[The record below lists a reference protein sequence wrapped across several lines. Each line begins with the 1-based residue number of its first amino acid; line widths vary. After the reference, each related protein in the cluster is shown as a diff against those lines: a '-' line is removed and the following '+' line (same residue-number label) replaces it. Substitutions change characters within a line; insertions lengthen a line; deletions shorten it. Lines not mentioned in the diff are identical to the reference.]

1 LSGEGRAVSPAV
13 REKSMNI
20 LLIGGAGN
28 LINNLIIKLNKEGH
42 RISLLTGDRYGKASY
57 QRVFEKYNFSYESDS
72 LKEIFESVQPEL
84 TIFMGAYDTNFR
96 WTGEGVEKEA
106 VRFSN
111 SLMNILMSYS
121 QYTDGR
127 FLYLSSQEVYGEHY
141 PKDIDEKEPTTPNGV
156 HAMVLSQAEEMCV
169 NYRKNCGKDVIVL
182 RLDHVYG
189 IPVARGDIR
198 DICSHMCL
206 EALEKKHI
214 TVQENHKFSL
224 LYVTDAVEFVHRL
237 AMCSEHSGF
246 LYNLSSMREITELSL
261 ADMICQAWGEPLELI
276 PVQGEENRQI
286 LSDIQYESEFGNPFF
301 CETSDTVKK
310 IIAEMKRKSHIFLA
324 GDEEQK
330 SLKNRLKDKI
340 GWLVK
345 TLLPF
350 VENLVLFIPF
360 FMLNNRAVG
369 SEYFTKLDFYL
380 LYVLLFAIVYGQH
393 QATLSAVLSVAGY
406 CFRQMYDRSAF
417 EVMMDANTY
426 VWIAQL
432 FILGLVVGYMRDQ
445 IYKLKHE
452 SQSEKEFLD
461 MQLSDIQ
468 DINSSNVRVKAA
480 LETQIVNQ
488 SDSVGK
494 IYSITSALDQYSPEE
509 VLFYAAE
516 MLGQLLRS
524 KDVAI
529 YTVSN
534 RAYARLFSS
543 TSVKARQLGG
553 SIQYTKMGEM
563 YETIAQKKVFINRKM
578 DENYP
583 LMANAIFENEEM
595 QMIIMVW
602 GIPWER
608 MTLGQANQLVVISA
622 LIQNAVLRANRYLE
636 ALEEQ
641 RHVAG
646 TQTLK
651 ADAFQAL
658 VKAYLT
664 ARSKGLTECTLLS
677 VRVAEGD
684 YLEAAKLLSGK
695 LRQSDY
701 IGTLADGGLY
711 TLLANTNEKDADYVI
726 RRFADLG
733 YESRI
738 VEGESA

>member
-1 LSGEGRAVSPAV
+1 
-13 REKSMNI
+13 MNI

-57 QRVFEKYNFSYESDS
+57 QHTFEKYNFPYESDS
-72 LKEIFESVQPEL
+72 LKEIFESVRPEL
-84 TIFMGAYDTNFR
+84 TVFMGAYDTNFK
-96 WTGEGVEKEA
+96 WTGEGVEREA
-106 VRFSN
+106 VRFSG
-111 SLMNILMSYS
+111 SLMNILMAYS
-121 QYTDGR
+121 QYTEGR
-127 FLYLSSQEVYGEHY
+127 FLYLSTQEVYGDSY
-141 PKDIDEKEPTTPNGV
+141 PENITETEPVTPDGIP
-156 HAMVLSQAEEMCV
+156 AMVWSQGEEMCE
-169 NYRKNCGKDVIVL
+169 NYRRSCEKDIIVL

-189 IPVARGDIR
+189 IPESRRDAR
-198 DICSHMCL
+198 DICSRMCL
-206 EALEKKHI
+206 EALESKRI
-214 TVQENHKFSL
+214 TVGENRVFSI
-224 LYVTDAVEFVHRL
+224 LYVTDAVEFINRL
-237 AMCSEHSGF
+237 AMCKEHRSSV
-246 LYNLSSMREITELSL
+246 YNLSSMRELTEKEL
-261 ADMICQAWGEPLELI
+261 ADMICQVWEEPLELI
-276 PVQGEENRQI
+276 PVQDQESRSI
-286 LSDIQYESEFGNPFF
+286 LSDALYESEFGNPFF
-301 CETSDTVKK
+301 CEVQDTVKK
-310 IIAEMKRKSHIFLA
+310 ITTQMKRKSHLFLN
-324 GDEEQK
+324 GGENDK
-330 SLKNRLKDKI
+330 PLKERIRDKA
-340 GWLVK
+340 GWLFK

-350 VENLVLFIPF
+350 AENLILFIPF

-369 SEYFTKLDFYL
+369 SEYFANLDFYL

-393 QATLSAVLSVAGY
+393 QATLSSVLSVAGY

-417 EVMMDANTY
+417 EVMLDANTY

-445 IYKLKHE
+445 ITKLKQE
-452 SQSEKEFLD
+452 SQSEREFLD
-461 MQLSDIQ
+461 MQLVDIQ

-488 SDSVGK
+488 NDSVGK

-516 MLGQLLRS
+516 MIGKLLKS

-543 TSVKARQLGG
+543 TSQKARQLGS
-553 SIQYTKMGEM
+553 SIQYTNMGEL
-563 YETIAQKKVFINRKM
+563 YETLLERKVFINRKM
-578 DENYP
+578 EEHYP

-622 LIQNAVLRANRYLE
+622 LIQNAVLRANRYLV

-641 RHVAG
+641 RYVAG

-651 ADAFQAL
+651 TEAFQTL

-664 ARSKGLTECTLLS
+664 ARNRGLTECTLLA
-677 VRVAEGD
+677 VQVEEGD
-684 YLEAAKLLSGK
+684 YMEAAKLLTGK

-701 IGTLADGGLY
+701 IGTLEDGRLY
-711 TLLANTNEKDADYVI
+711 TLLANTNGGDAEYVI
-726 RRFADLG
+726 QRFAELG
-733 YESRI
+733 YKSSI
-738 VEGESA
+738 VANG

>member
-1 LSGEGRAVSPAV
+1 
-13 REKSMNI
+13 MNI

-57 QRVFEKYNFSYESDS
+57 QHAFEKYNFPYESDS
-72 LKEIFESVQPEL
+72 LKEIFESVRPEL
-84 TIFMGAYDTNFR
+84 TVFMGAYDTNFR
-96 WTGEGVEKEA
+96 WTGEGVEREA
-106 VRFSN
+106 VRYSN

-121 QYTDGR
+121 QYTEGR
-127 FLYLSSQEVYGEHY
+127 FLYLSTQDVYGGNYSE
-141 PKDIDEKEPTTPNGV
+141 DIGETEPVTPEGIPG
-156 HAMVLSQAEEMCV
+156 MVWSQGEELCE
-169 NYRKNCGKDVIVL
+169 NYRKNCGKDIIVL

-189 IPVARGDIR
+189 IPENRRDAR
-198 DICSHMCL
+198 DICSRMCL
-206 EALEKKHI
+206 EALESKRI
-214 TVQENHKFSL
+214 TVGEDRVFSL
-224 LYVTDAVEFVHRL
+224 LYVTDAVEFVSRL
-237 AMCSEHSGF
+237 AMCQEHMHSI
-246 LYNLSSMREITELSL
+246 YNLSSMREQTETSL

-276 PVQGEENRQI
+276 PVQGQESRVI
-286 LSDIQYESEFGNPFF
+286 LSHTLYESEFGNPFF
-301 CETSDTVKK
+301 CEVQDTVKK
-310 IIAEMKRKSHIFLA
+310 ITAQMKKNSYKYLN
-324 GDEEQK
+324 GEEENK
-330 SLKNRLKDKI
+330 PLGNKIKDRVN
-340 GWLVK
+340 WLFK

-350 VENLVLFIPF
+350 AENFILFIPF

-369 SEYFTKLDFYL
+369 SEYFANLDFYL

-393 QATLSAVLSVAGY
+393 QATLSSVLAVAGY

-417 EVMMDANTY
+417 EVMLDANTY

-445 IYKLKHE
+445 ITKLKLE
-452 SQSEKEFLD
+452 SRSEREFLD
-461 MQLSDIQ
+461 MQLVDIQ

-488 SDSVGK
+488 NDSVGK

-516 MLGQLLRS
+516 MLGKLMKS

-534 RAYARLFSS
+534 RAYARLFSA
-543 TSVKARQLGG
+543 TSPKARQLGS
-553 SIQYTKMGEM
+553 SIQYTNMGEL
-563 YETIAQKKVFINRKM
+563 YETLTQRKVFINRKM
-578 DENYP
+578 EEHYP

-622 LIQNAVLRANRYLE
+622 LIQNAVLRANRYLV

-641 RHVAG
+641 RYEAG

-651 ADAFQAL
+651 TDAFQAL
-658 VKAYLT
+658 VNAYLT
-664 ARSKGLTECTLLS
+664 ARNRGLTECTLLAVKVEDES
-677 VRVAEGD
+677 NHM
-684 YLEAAKLLSGK
+684 EAAKVLTGK

-701 IGTLADGGLY
+701 IGTLQDGRLY
-711 TLLANTNEKDADYVI
+711 TLLANTNSQDAEFVI
-726 RRFADLG
+726 RRFTELG
-733 YESRI
+733 YESSI
-738 VEGESA
+738 VANG

>member
-1 LSGEGRAVSPAV
+1 
-13 REKSMNI
+13 MNI
-20 LLIGGAGN
+20 LLIGGAGS

-57 QRVFEKYNFSYESDS
+57 QHAFEKYNFPYESDS

-84 TIFMGAYDTNFR
+84 TIFMGAYDTNFN
-96 WTGEGVEKEA
+96 WTGENAEREA
-106 VRFSN
+106 VRFSG

-127 FLYLSSQEVYGEHY
+127 FLYLSTQDVYGQYY
-141 PKDIDEKEPTTPNGV
+141 PENIGETEPATPAGIPG
-156 HAMVLSQAEEMCV
+156 MVWSQAEEMCE
-169 NYRKNCGKDVIVL
+169 NYRKSCNKDIIVL

-189 IPVARGDIR
+189 IPESRRDVR
-198 DICSHMCL
+198 DICSRMCL
-206 EALEKKHI
+206 EALEKKKI
-214 TVQENHKFSL
+214 TVRENHTFSL
-224 LYVTDAVEFVHRL
+224 LYVTDAVEFINRL
-237 AMCSEHSGF
+237 AMCKEHKNSV
-246 LYNLSSMREITELSL
+246 YNLSSMKEQTEVTL
-261 ADMICQAWGEPLELI
+261 ADLICQAWGEPLEL
-276 PVQGEENRQI
+276 VAAEGDEDRVI
-286 LSDIQYESEFGNPFF
+286 LSDILYESEFGNPFF
-301 CETSDTVKK
+301 CEVQDTVKK
-310 IIAEMKRKSHIFLA
+310 ITTQMKRKSHLFLND
-324 GDEEQK
+324 GDENK
-330 SLKNRLKDKI
+330 PVGDRIKDKI
-340 GWLVK
+340 SWLLK

-350 VENLVLFIPF
+350 VENVILFIPF
-360 FMLNNRAVG
+360 FMLHNRAVG
-369 SEYFTKLDFYL
+369 SEFFANLDFYL

-393 QATLSAVLSVAGY
+393 QATLSAVLAVAGY

-445 IYKLKHE
+445 ITKLKLEKE
-452 SQSEKEFLD
+452 SEREFLD
-461 MQLSDIQ
+461 MQLVDIQ

-488 SDSVGK
+488 NDSVGK
-494 IYSITSALDQYSPEE
+494 IYSITSALDQYSSEE

-516 MLGQLLRS
+516 MLGKLLRS
-524 KDVAI
+524 RDVAI

-543 TSVKARQLGG
+543 TSAKARQLGG
-553 SIQYTKMGEM
+553 SIQYTNMGEM
-563 YETIAQKKVFINRKM
+563 YETLCQRKVFINRRM
-578 DENYP
+578 EEAYP
-583 LMANAIFENEEM
+583 LMANAIYDNDDM

-622 LIQNAVLRANRYLE
+622 LIQNAVLRANRYLA

-641 RHVAG
+641 RYVAG

-651 ADAFQAL
+651 TEAFETL

-664 ARSKGLTECTLLS
+664 ARTRGLTECTLLS
-677 VRVAEGD
+677 VSVEESD
-684 YLEAAKLLSGK
+684 YMAAAKLLGGK

-701 IGTLADGGLY
+701 IGTLSDGGLY
-711 TLLANTNEKDADYVI
+711 TLLANTNGKDAEYVI
-726 RRFADLG
+726 NRFAELG
-733 YESRI
+733 YASRI
-738 VEGESA
+738 VENG

>member
-1 LSGEGRAVSPAV
+1 
-13 REKSMNI
+13 MNI
-20 LLIGGAGN
+20 LLIGGAGS

-57 QRVFEKYNFSYESDS
+57 QHAFEKYNFPYESDS

-84 TIFMGAYDTNFR
+84 TIFMGAYDTNFN
-96 WTGEGVEKEA
+96 WTGEGVEREA
-106 VRFSN
+106 VRFSG

-121 QYTDGR
+121 QYTEGR
-127 FLYLSSQEVYGEHY
+127 FLYLSTQDVYGQYY
-141 PKDIDEKEPTTPNGV
+141 PEDIGETEPAAPAGIPG
-156 HAMVLSQAEEMCV
+156 MVWSQAEEMCE
-169 NYRKNCGKDVIVL
+169 NYRKSRNKDIIVL

-189 IPVARGDIR
+189 IPENRRDVR
-198 DICSHMCL
+198 DICSRMCL
-206 EALEKKHI
+206 EALEKKKI
-214 TVQENHKFSL
+214 TVRQNHTFSL
-224 LYVTDAVEFVHRL
+224 LYVTDAVEFINRL
-237 AMCSEHSGF
+237 AMCKEHKSSV
-246 LYNLSSMREITELSL
+246 YNLSSMKEQTEVAL
-261 ADMICQAWGEPLELI
+261 ADLICQVWGEPLEL
-276 PVQGEENRQI
+276 VSAEGEEDRVI
-286 LSDIQYESEFGNPFF
+286 LSDILYESEFGNPFF
-301 CETSDTVKK
+301 CEVQDTVKK
-310 IIAEMKRKSHIFLA
+310 ITAQMKRKSHLFLNG
-324 GDEEQK
+324 GDENK
-330 SLKNRLKDKI
+330 PVGDRIRDKI
-340 GWLVK
+340 GWLLK

-350 VENLVLFIPF
+350 VENVILFIPF
-360 FMLNNRAVG
+360 FMLHNRAVG
-369 SEYFTKLDFYL
+369 SEFFANLDFYL

-445 IYKLKHE
+445 ITKLKLEKE
-452 SQSEKEFLD
+452 SEREFLD
-461 MQLSDIQ
+461 MQLVDIQ

-488 SDSVGK
+488 NDSVGK
-494 IYSITSALDQYSPEE
+494 IYSITSALDQYSSEE

-516 MLGQLLRS
+516 MLGKLLRS
-524 KDVAI
+524 RDVAI

-543 TSVKARQLGG
+543 TSAKARQLGG
-553 SIQYTKMGEM
+553 SIQYTNMGEM
-563 YETIAQKKVFINRKM
+563 YETLCQRKVFINRRM
-578 DENYP
+578 EEAYP
-583 LMANAIFENEEM
+583 LMANAIYDNDDM

-622 LIQNAVLRANRYLE
+622 LIQNAVLRANRYLA

-641 RHVAG
+641 RYVAG

-651 ADAFQAL
+651 TEAFETL

-664 ARSKGLTECTLLS
+664 ARTRGLTECTLLA
-677 VRVAEGD
+677 VTVDEND
-684 YLEAAKLLSGK
+684 YMAAAKLLSGK

-701 IGTLADGGLY
+701 IGTLSDGGLY
-711 TLLANTNEKDADYVI
+711 TLLANTNGKDAEYVI
-726 RRFADLG
+726 NRFAELG
-733 YESRI
+733 YASRI
-738 VEGESA
+738 VENG

>member
-1 LSGEGRAVSPAV
+1 
-13 REKSMNI
+13 MNI

-57 QRVFEKYNFSYESDS
+57 QRAFEKYNFPYESDS
-72 LKEIFESVQPEL
+72 LKEIFESVRPEL
-84 TIFMGAYDTNFR
+84 TVFMGAYDTNFK
-96 WTGEGVEKEA
+96 WTGEGVEREA
-106 VRFSN
+106 VRYSN
-111 SLMNILMSYS
+111 SLMNILMAYS
-121 QYTDGR
+121 QYTEGR
-127 FLYLSSQEVYGEHY
+127 FLYLSTQDVYGGSY
-141 PKDIDEKEPTTPNGV
+141 PENIGETEPVTPEGIPG
-156 HAMVLSQAEEMCV
+156 MVWSQGEELCE
-169 NYRKNCGKDVIVL
+169 NYRKNCGKDIIVL

-189 IPVARGDIR
+189 IPENRRDVR
-198 DICSHMCL
+198 DICSRMCL
-206 EALEKKHI
+206 EALESKRI
-214 TVQENHKFSL
+214 TVGENRVFSL

-237 AMCSEHSGF
+237 AMCSEHRNS
-246 LYNLSSMREITELSL
+246 LYNLSSMQELTETSL
-261 ADMICQAWGEPLELI
+261 ADMICQVWGEPLELI
-276 PVQGEENRQI
+276 PVQGQDNRII
-286 LSDIQYESEFGNPFF
+286 LSDTLYESEFGNPFF
-301 CETSDTVKK
+301 CEVQDTVRKITAHMKK
-310 IIAEMKRKSHIFLA
+310 RSHLFLN
-324 GDEEQK
+324 GGEEDK
-330 SLKNRLKDKI
+330 PLGDKI
-340 GWLVK
+340 RDKAGWMLK

-350 VENLVLFIPF
+350 AENLILFIPF

-369 SEYFTKLDFYL
+369 SEYFANLDFYL

-393 QATLSAVLSVAGY
+393 QATLSSVLAVAGY

-417 EVMMDANTY
+417 EVMLDANTY

-445 IYKLKHE
+445 ITKLKQE
-452 SQSEKEFLD
+452 SQSEREFLD
-461 MQLSDIQ
+461 MQLVDIQ

-488 SDSVGK
+488 NDSVGK

-516 MLGQLLRS
+516 MLGKLMKS

-543 TSVKARQLGG
+543 TSPKARQLGS
-553 SIQYTKMGEM
+553 SIQYTNMGEL
-563 YETIAQKKVFINRKM
+563 YETLVQRKVFINRKM
-578 DENYP
+578 EEHYP

-622 LIQNAVLRANRYLE
+622 LIQNAVLRANRYLV

-641 RHVAG
+641 RYEAG

-651 ADAFQAL
+651 TEAFQTL

-664 ARSKGLTECTLLS
+664 ARNRGLTECTLLA
-677 VRVAEGD
+677 VQVEGND
-684 YLEAAKLLSGK
+684 HMEAAKLLAGK

-701 IGTLADGGLY
+701 IGTLEDGRLY
-711 TLLANTNEKDADYVI
+711 TLLANTNGGDAEYVI
-726 RRFADLG
+726 HRFAELG
-733 YESRI
+733 YESSI
-738 VEGESA
+738 VANG

>member
-1 LSGEGRAVSPAV
+1 
-13 REKSMNI
+13 MNI
-20 LLIGGAGN
+20 LLIGGAGH

-57 QRVFEKYNFSYESDS
+57 QHIFEKYNFPYESDS
-72 LKEIFESVQPEL
+72 LKEIFESVRPEL
-84 TIFMGAYDTNFR
+84 TVFMGAYDTNFK
-96 WTGEGVEKEA
+96 WTGEGVEREA
-106 VRFSN
+106 VRFSG
-111 SLMNILMSYS
+111 SLMNILMAYS
-121 QYTDGR
+121 QYTEGR
-127 FLYLSSQEVYGEHY
+127 FLYLSTQDVYGESY
-141 PKDIDEKEPTTPNGV
+141 AENIGESEPVTPDGIP
-156 HAMVLSQAEEMCV
+156 AMVWSQGEEMCE
-169 NYRKNCGKDVIVL
+169 NYRKSCGKDIIVL

-189 IPVARGDIR
+189 IPENRRDARDV
-198 DICSHMCL
+198 CSRMCL
-206 EALEKKHI
+206 EALESKRI
-214 TVQENHKFSL
+214 AVREDRVFSL
-224 LYVTDAVEFVHRL
+224 LYVTDAVEFIHRL
-237 AMCSEHSGF
+237 AMCQEHGHS
-246 LYNLSSMREITELSL
+246 LYNLSSMREMTETSL
-261 ADMICQAWGEPLELI
+261 ADMICQVWEEPLELI
-276 PVQGEENRQI
+276 PVQGQENRVI
-286 LSDIQYESEFGNPFF
+286 LADTLYESEFGNPFF
-301 CETSDTVKK
+301 CEVQDTVKK
-310 IIAEMKRKSHIFLA
+310 IAAQMKKKPHLFLNGGEA
-324 GDEEQK
+324 DK
-330 SLKNRLKDKI
+330 PMKDRMKDRA
-340 GWLVK
+340 GWLLK

-350 VENLVLFIPF
+350 VENLLLFIPF
-360 FMLNNRAVG
+360 FMLNNRAVE
-369 SEYFTKLDFYL
+369 SEYFANLDFYL

-417 EVMMDANTY
+417 EVMLDANTY

-445 IYKLKHE
+445 ITKLKQE
-452 SQSEKEFLD
+452 SQSEREFLD
-461 MQLSDIQ
+461 MQLVDIQ

-488 SDSVGK
+488 NDSVGK

-516 MLGQLLRS
+516 MLGKLLKS

-543 TSVKARQLGG
+543 TSAKARQLGG
-553 SIQYTKMGEM
+553 SIQYTNMGEL
-563 YETIAQKKVFINRKM
+563 YETLMQRKVFINRRM
-578 DENYP
+578 EEHFP

-622 LIQNAVLRANRYLE
+622 LIQNAVLRANRYLV

-641 RHVAG
+641 RYVAG

-651 ADAFQAL
+651 TEAFQTL

-664 ARSKGLTECTLLS
+664 ARNRGLTECTLLA
-677 VRVAEGD
+677 VKVEEND
-684 YLEAAKLLSGK
+684 HMEAAKLLAGK

-701 IGTLADGGLY
+701 IGTLEDGRLY
-711 TLLANTNEKDADYVI
+711 TLLANTNGGDAEYVI
-726 RRFADLG
+726 QRFAELG
-733 YESRI
+733 YESSI
-738 VEGESA
+738 VANG

>member
-1 LSGEGRAVSPAV
+1 
-13 REKSMNI
+13 MNI
-20 LLIGGAGN
+20 LLIGGAGH

-57 QRVFEKYNFSYESDS
+57 QHAFEKYNFPYESDS
-72 LKEIFESVQPEL
+72 LKEIFESVRPEL
-84 TIFMGAYDTNFR
+84 TVFMGAYDTNFK
-96 WTGEGVEKEA
+96 WTGEGVEREA

-111 SLMNILMSYS
+111 SLMNILMAYS
-121 QYTDGR
+121 QYTEGR
-127 FLYLSSQEVYGEHY
+127 FLYLSTQEVYGGSY
-141 PKDIDEKEPTTPNGV
+141 PENIGESEPVSPEGIPG
-156 HAMVLSQAEEMCV
+156 MVWSQGEELCE
-169 NYRKNCGKDVIVL
+169 NYRKNCGRDIIVL

-189 IPVARGDIR
+189 IPENRRDAR
-198 DICSHMCL
+198 DILSRMCL
-206 EALEKKHI
+206 EALENKRI
-214 TVQENHKFSL
+214 TVQEDHVFSL

-237 AMCSEHSGF
+237 AMCSEHRYSV
-246 LYNLSSMREITELSL
+246 YNLSSMREMTETSL
-261 ADMICQAWGEPLELI
+261 ADMICQVWEEPLELI
-276 PVQGEENRQI
+276 PVQGQESRVI
-286 LSDIQYESEFGNPFF
+286 LADTLYESEFGNPFF
-301 CETSDTVKK
+301 CEVQDTVKK
-310 IIAEMKRKSHIFLA
+310 ITVQIKKKSHLFLNGGEEDKPL
-324 GDEEQK
+324 GDK
-330 SLKNRLKDKI
+330 IKDKA
-340 GWLVK
+340 GWLLK

-350 VENLVLFIPF
+350 AENLILFIPF

-369 SEYFTKLDFYL
+369 SEYFANLDFYL

-393 QATLSAVLSVAGY
+393 QATLSSVLSVAGY

-417 EVMMDANTY
+417 EVMLDANTY

-445 IYKLKHE
+445 ITKLKQE
-452 SQSEKEFLD
+452 SQSEREFLD
-461 MQLSDIQ
+461 MQLVDIQ

-488 SDSVGK
+488 NDSVGK

-516 MLGQLLRS
+516 MLGKLLKS

-543 TSVKARQLGG
+543 TSPKARQLGS
-553 SIQYTKMGEM
+553 SIQYTNMGEL
-563 YETIAQKKVFINRKM
+563 YETLMQRKVFINRRM
-578 DENYP
+578 EEHYP

-622 LIQNAVLRANRYLE
+622 LIQNAVLRANRYLV

-641 RHVAG
+641 RYVAG

-651 ADAFQAL
+651 TEAFQTL

-664 ARSKGLTECTLLS
+664 ARNRGLTECTLLA
-677 VRVAEGD
+677 VKVEQND
-684 YLEAAKLLSGK
+684 YMEAAKLLTGK

-701 IGTLADGGLY
+701 IGTLEDGRLY
-711 TLLANTNEKDADYVI
+711 TLLANTNSGDAEYVI
-726 RRFADLG
+726 RRFAELG
-733 YESRI
+733 YESSI
-738 VEGESA
+738 VANG

>member
-1 LSGEGRAVSPAV
+1 
-13 REKSMNI
+13 MNI

-57 QRVFEKYNFSYESDS
+57 QHAFEKYNFSYESDS

-84 TIFMGAYDTNFR
+84 TVFMGAQDTNFK
-96 WTGEGVEKEA
+96 WTGEGVEREA

-111 SLMNILMSYS
+111 SLMNILMAYS

-127 FLYLSSQEVYGEHY
+127 FLYLSTQDVYGESY
-141 PKDIDEKEPTTPNGV
+141 PENIGEAEPMTPRGIP
-156 HAMVLSQAEEMCV
+156 AMVWSQGEEMCE
-169 NYRKNCGKDVIVL
+169 NYRKSCGKDIIVL

-189 IPVARGDIR
+189 IPENRRDAR
-198 DICSHMCL
+198 DICSRMCL
-206 EALEKKHI
+206 EALEEKHI
-214 TVQENHKFSL
+214 SVREECVFSM
-224 LYVTDAVEFVHRL
+224 LYVTDAVEFIHRL
-237 AMCSEHSGF
+237 AMCREHRSS
-246 LYNLSSMREITELSL
+246 LYNLSSMREQTETSL
-261 ADMICQAWGEPLELI
+261 AEMICQAWGEPLELI
-276 PVQGEENRQI
+276 PVSGQEERRI
-286 LSDIQYESEFGNPFF
+286 LSDVLYESEFGNPFF
-301 CETSDTVKK
+301 CEVQDTVKK
-310 IIAEMKRKSHIFLA
+310 ITAQMKKKSNLFLN
-324 GDEEQK
+324 GEEENK
-330 SLKNRLKDKI
+330 TLGKRFKDRA
-340 GWLVK
+340 GWLLK

-350 VENLVLFIPF
+350 VENIVLFIPF
-360 FMLNNRAVG
+360 FMLNNRVVG
-369 SEYFTKLDFYL
+369 SEYFANLDFYL

-393 QATLSAVLSVAGY
+393 QATFSSVLAVAGY

-417 EVMMDANTY
+417 EVMLDANTY

-445 IYKLKHE
+445 ITKLKME
-452 SQSEKEFLD
+452 SRDEKEFLD
-461 MQLSDIQ
+461 MQLMDIQ

-488 SDSVGK
+488 NDSVGK

-516 MLGQLLRS
+516 MLGKLLRS

-534 RAYARLFSS
+534 RAYARLFSA
-543 TSVKARQLGG
+543 TSPKARQLGS
-553 SIQYTKMGEM
+553 SIQYTNMGEL
-563 YETIAQKKVFINRKM
+563 YETLAQRKVFINRKM

-641 RHVAG
+641 RHMAG
-646 TQTLK
+646 TKTLK

-658 VKAYLT
+658 VNAYLT
-664 ARSKGLTECTLLS
+664 ARSRGLTECTLLA
-677 VRVAEGD
+677 VKVEEND
-684 YLEAAKLLSGK
+684 YMEAAKLLLGK

-701 IGTLADGGLY
+701 MGTLSDGRLY
-711 TLLANTNEKDADYVI
+711 ALLANTNGKDAEYVI
-726 RRFADLG
+726 RRFSELG
-733 YESRI
+733 YESSI
-738 VEGESA
+738 VDNG

>member
-1 LSGEGRAVSPAV
+1 
-13 REKSMNI
+13 MNI

-57 QRVFEKYNFSYESDS
+57 QNIFEKYNFPYESDS
-72 LKEIFESVQPEL
+72 LKEIFESVRPEL
-84 TIFMGAYDTNFR
+84 TVFMGAYDTNFK
-96 WTGEGVEKEA
+96 WTGDGVEREA
-106 VRFSN
+106 VRFSA
-111 SLMNILMSYS
+111 SLMNILMAYS

-127 FLYLSSQEVYGEHY
+127 FLYLSTQDVYGGSY
-141 PKDIDEKEPTTPNGV
+141 PENISETEPVTPEGIP
-156 HAMVLSQAEEMCV
+156 AMVWSQGEEMCE
-169 NYRKNCGKDVIVL
+169 NYRKSCGKDIIVL

-189 IPVARGDIR
+189 IPESRRDAR
-198 DICSHMCL
+198 DICSRMCL
-206 EALEKKHI
+206 EALESKRI
-214 TVQENHKFSL
+214 TVGENHVFSL
-224 LYVTDAVEFVHRL
+224 LYVTDAVEFIHRL
-237 AMCSEHSGF
+237 AMCREHRSSV
-246 LYNLSSMREITELSL
+246 YNLSSMRELTETAL
-261 ADMICQAWGEPLELI
+261 ADMICQVWEEPLELI
-276 PVQGEENRQI
+276 PVQGQESRAI
-286 LSDIQYESEFGNPFF
+286 LSDVLYESEFGNPFF
-301 CETSDTVKK
+301 CEVQDTVKK
-310 IIAEMKRKSHIFLA
+310 ITAQMKRKSHLFLNGGEEDKPL
-324 GDEEQK
+324 GD
-330 SLKNRLKDKI
+330 RIRDKA
-340 GWLVK
+340 GWLFK

-350 VENLVLFIPF
+350 AENVILFIPF

-369 SEYFTKLDFYL
+369 SEYFANLDFYL

-406 CFRQMYDRSAF
+406 CFRQMYTRSAF
-417 EVMMDANTY
+417 EVMLDANTY

-445 IYKLKHE
+445 ITKLKQE
-452 SQSEKEFLD
+452 SKSEREFLD
-461 MQLSDIQ
+461 MQLVDIQ

-488 SDSVGK
+488 NDSVGK

-516 MLGQLLRS
+516 MLGKLLKS

-543 TSVKARQLGG
+543 TSQKARQLGS
-553 SIQYTKMGEM
+553 SIQYTNMGEL
-563 YETIAQKKVFINRKM
+563 YETLVERKVFINRKM
-578 DENYP
+578 EEHYP

-622 LIQNAVLRANRYLE
+622 LIQNAVLRANRYLV

-641 RHVAG
+641 RYVAG

-651 ADAFQAL
+651 TEAFQTL

-664 ARSKGLTECTLLS
+664 ARNRGLTECTLLA
-677 VRVAEGD
+677 VQVEEKD
-684 YLEAAKLLSGK
+684 YMEAAKLLTGK

-701 IGTLADGGLY
+701 IGTLEDGRLY
-711 TLLANTNEKDADYVI
+711 TLLANTNGGDAEFVI
-726 RRFADLG
+726 RRFAELG
-733 YESRI
+733 YESSI
-738 VEGESA
+738 VANG

>member
-1 LSGEGRAVSPAV
+1 
-13 REKSMNI
+13 MNI
-20 LLIGGAGN
+20 LLIGGAGS

-57 QRVFEKYNFSYESDS
+57 QHAFEKYNFPYESDS

-84 TIFMGAYDTNFR
+84 TIFMGAYDTNFN
-96 WTGEGVEKEA
+96 WTGEGVEREA
-106 VRFSN
+106 VRFSG

-121 QYTDGR
+121 RYTEGR
-127 FLYLSSQEVYGEHY
+127 FLYLSTQDVYGQYYAE
-141 PKDIDEKEPTTPNGV
+141 DIGETEPAAPEGIPGM
-156 HAMVLSQAEEMCV
+156 AWSQAEEMCE
-169 NYRKNCGKDVIVL
+169 NYRKSCNKDIIVL

-189 IPVARGDIR
+189 IPESRRDVR
-198 DICSHMCL
+198 DICSRMCL
-206 EALEKKHI
+206 EALEKKKI
-214 TVQENHKFSL
+214 TVGENHTFSL
-224 LYVTDAVEFVHRL
+224 LYVTDAVEFINRL
-237 AMCSEHSGF
+237 AMCREHKSSI
-246 LYNLSSMREITELSL
+246 YNLSSMKEQTEAAL
-261 ADMICQAWGEPLELI
+261 ADLICQAWGEPLEL
-276 PVQGEENRQI
+276 VSAEGAEERVI
-286 LSDIQYESEFGNPFF
+286 LSDLLYESEFGNPFF
-301 CETSDTVKK
+301 CEVQDTVKK
-310 IIAEMKRKSHIFLA
+310 IITQMKRKSHLFLNGGEEDRPM
-324 GDEEQK
+324 GD
-330 SLKNRLKDKI
+330 RLRDKAA
-340 GWLVK
+340 WLLK

-350 VENLVLFIPF
+350 VENVVLFIPF
-360 FMLNNRAVG
+360 FMLHNRAVG
-369 SEYFTKLDFYL
+369 SEFFANLDFYL

-445 IYKLKHE
+445 ITKLKLEKE
-452 SQSEKEFLD
+452 SEREFLD
-461 MQLSDIQ
+461 MQLVDIQ

-488 SDSVGK
+488 NDSVGK
-494 IYSITSALDQYSPEE
+494 IYSITSALDQYSSEE

-516 MLGQLLRS
+516 MLGKLLRS
-524 KDVAI
+524 RDVAI

-543 TSVKARQLGG
+543 TSAKARQLGG
-553 SIQYTKMGEM
+553 SIQYTNMGEM
-563 YETIAQKKVFINRKM
+563 YETLCQRKVFINRRM
-578 DENYP
+578 EEAYP
-583 LMANAIFENEEM
+583 LMANAIYDNDDM

-622 LIQNAVLRANRYLE
+622 LIQNAVLRANRYLA

-641 RHVAG
+641 RYVAG

-651 ADAFQAL
+651 TEAFQTL

-664 ARSKGLTECTLLS
+664 ARTRGLTECTLLA
-677 VRVAEGD
+677 VAVEEKD
-684 YLEAAKLLSGK
+684 HMAAAKLLAGK

-701 IGTLADGGLY
+701 IGTLSDGGLY
-711 TLLANTNEKDADYVI
+711 TLLANTNGKDAEYVI
-726 RRFADLG
+726 NRFAELG
-733 YESRI
+733 YASRI
-738 VEGESA
+738 VENG

>member
-1 LSGEGRAVSPAV
+1 
-13 REKSMNI
+13 MNI

-42 RISLLTGDRYGKASY
+42 RISLLTGDRYGKSSY
-57 QRVFEKYNFSYESDS
+57 QNVFEKYNFPYESDS
-72 LKEIFESVQPEL
+72 LKEIFESVRPEL
-84 TIFMGAYDTNFR
+84 TIFMGAYDTNFK
-96 WTGEGVEKEA
+96 WTGEGVEREA

-121 QYTDGR
+121 QYTEGR
-127 FLYLSSQEVYGEHY
+127 FLYLSTQDVYGGNY
-141 PKDIDEKEPTTPNGV
+141 PEDIGETEPVTPEGIP
-156 HAMVLSQAEEMCV
+156 AMVWSQGEEMCE
-169 NYRKNCGKDVIVL
+169 NYRKSCDKDIIIL
-182 RLDHVYG
+182 RMDNVYG
-189 IPVARGDIR
+189 IPENRRDAR
-198 DICSHMCL
+198 DICSRMCL
-206 EALEKKHI
+206 EALESKRI
-214 TVQENHKFSL
+214 TVGEDSVFSL
-224 LYVTDAVEFVHRL
+224 LYVTDAVEFISRL
-237 AMCSEHSGF
+237 AMCQEHMHSI
-246 LYNLSSMREITELSL
+246 YNMSSMREQTETSL

-276 PVQGEENRQI
+276 PVQGQEARVI
-286 LSDIQYESEFGNPFF
+286 LSNNLYESEFGNPFF
-301 CETSDTVKK
+301 CEVQDTVKK
-310 IIAEMKRKSHIFLA
+310 ITAQMKKKSYMFLN
-324 GDEEQK
+324 GEEENK
-330 SLKNRLKDKI
+330 PLGNKIKDKAA
-340 GWLVK
+340 WLIK

-350 VENLVLFIPF
+350 AENFILFIPF

-369 SEYFTKLDFYL
+369 SEYFANLDFYL

-393 QATLSAVLSVAGY
+393 QATLSSVLAVAGY

-417 EVMMDANTY
+417 EVMLDANTY

-445 IYKLKHE
+445 ITKLKLE
-452 SQSEKEFLD
+452 SRSEREFLD
-461 MQLSDIQ
+461 MQLVDIQ

-488 SDSVGK
+488 NDSVGK

-516 MLGQLLRS
+516 MLAKLMRS

-534 RAYARLFSS
+534 RAYARLFSA
-543 TSVKARQLGG
+543 TSPKARQLGS
-553 SIQYTKMGEM
+553 SIQYTNMGEL
-563 YETIAQKKVFINRKM
+563 YETLTQRKVFINRKM
-578 DENYP
+578 DEHYP

-622 LIQNAVLRANRYLE
+622 LIQNAVLRANRYLV

-641 RHVAG
+641 RYEAG

-651 ADAFQAL
+651 TDAFQSL
-658 VKAYLT
+658 VNAYLT
-664 ARSKGLTECTLLS
+664 ARNRGLTECTLLA
-677 VRVAEGD
+677 VKVEEERD
-684 YLEAAKLLSGK
+684 HTEAAKLLTGK

-701 IGTLADGGLY
+701 IGTLQDGRLY
-711 TLLANTNEKDADYVI
+711 TLLANTNSQDAEFVI
-726 RRFADLG
+726 RRFMELG
-733 YESRI
+733 YESSI
-738 VEGESA
+738 VANG

>member
-1 LSGEGRAVSPAV
+1 
-13 REKSMNI
+13 MNI

-57 QRVFEKYNFSYESDS
+57 QHAFEKYNFPYESDS
-72 LKEIFESVQPEL
+72 LKEIFESVRPEL
-84 TIFMGAYDTNFR
+84 TVFMGAYDTNFK
-96 WTGEGVEKEA
+96 WTGQGVEREA
-106 VRFSN
+106 VRYSN
-111 SLMNILMSYS
+111 SLMNILMAYS
-121 QYTDGR
+121 QYTEGR
-127 FLYLSSQEVYGEHY
+127 FLYLSTQDVYEGNYHENIGETEPVTPEGIPGMVWSQGE
-141 PKDIDEKEPTTPNGV
+141 ELCE
-156 HAMVLSQAEEMCV
+156 
-169 NYRKNCGKDVIVL
+169 NYRKNCGKDIIVL

-189 IPVARGDIR
+189 IPENRRDAR
-198 DICSHMCL
+198 DICSRMCL
-206 EALEKKHI
+206 EALESKRI
-214 TVQENHKFSL
+214 TVGENRVFSL
-224 LYVTDAVEFVHRL
+224 LYVTDAVEFVNRL
-237 AMCSEHSGF
+237 AMCSEHRNSI
-246 LYNLSSMREITELSL
+246 YNLSSMRELTETSL
-261 ADMICQAWGEPLELI
+261 ADMICQVWGEPLELI
-276 PVQGEENRQI
+276 PVQGPESRVI
-286 LSDIQYESEFGNPFF
+286 LSDTLYESEFGNPFF
-301 CETSDTVKK
+301 CEVQDTVKK
-310 IIAEMKRKSHIFLA
+310 ITAQMKKKSHLFLNGGEQDKPL
-324 GDEEQK
+324 GDK
-330 SLKNRLKDKI
+330 LKDKV
-340 GWLVK
+340 GWMLK

-350 VENLVLFIPF
+350 AENFILFIPF

-369 SEYFTKLDFYL
+369 SEYFANLDFYL

-393 QATLSAVLSVAGY
+393 QATLSSVLAVAGY

-417 EVMMDANTY
+417 EVMLDANTY

-445 IYKLKHE
+445 ITKLKQE
-452 SQSEKEFLD
+452 SQSEREFLD
-461 MQLSDIQ
+461 MQLVDIQ

-488 SDSVGK
+488 NDSVGK

-516 MLGQLLRS
+516 MLGKLMKS

-534 RAYARLFSS
+534 RSYARLFSS
-543 TSVKARQLGG
+543 TSSKARQLGG
-553 SIQYTKMGEM
+553 SIQYTNMGEL
-563 YETIAQKKVFINRKM
+563 YETLVQRKVFINRRM
-578 DENYP
+578 EEHYP

-622 LIQNAVLRANRYLE
+622 LIQNAVLRANRYLV

-641 RHVAG
+641 RYEAG

-651 ADAFQAL
+651 TEAFQTL

-664 ARSKGLTECTLLS
+664 ARNRGLTECTLLA
-677 VRVAEGD
+677 VKVEGND
-684 YLEAAKLLSGK
+684 YMEAAKLLAGK

-701 IGTLADGGLY
+701 IGTLEDGRLY
-711 TLLANTNEKDADYVI
+711 TLLANTNGTDAEYVI
-726 RRFADLG
+726 RRFAELG
-733 YESRI
+733 YESSI
-738 VEGESA
+738 VANG

>member
-1 LSGEGRAVSPAV
+1 
-13 REKSMNI
+13 MNI

-42 RISLLTGDRYGKASY
+42 RISLLTGDRFGRGSY
-57 QRVFEKYNFSYESDS
+57 QRVFEKYNFVYESDS

-84 TIFMGAYDTNFR
+84 TIFMGAYDTNFK
-96 WTGEGVEKEA
+96 WIGEGVEREA

-111 SLMNILMSYS
+111 SLMNILMAYS

-141 PKDIDEKEPTTPNGV
+141 PENIGETEPVTPEGLP
-156 HAMVLSQAEEMCV
+156 AMVWSQGEEMCES
-169 NYRKNCGKDVIVL
+169 YRRSRGKDVIVL
-182 RLDHVYG
+182 RMDRVYG
-189 IPVARGDIR
+189 IPEARKDIK
-198 DICSHMCL
+198 DICSRMCL

-214 TVQENHKFSL
+214 TVREKHVFSL
-224 LYVTDAVEFVHRL
+224 LYVTDAVEFIHRL
-237 AMCSEHSGF
+237 AMCKEHRSS
-246 LYNLSSMREITELSL
+246 LYNLSSMREQTDLSL
-261 ADMICQAWGEPLELI
+261 AEMICQAWGEPLELI
-276 PVQGEENRQI
+276 STAGQEDRVI
-286 LSDIQYESEFGNPFF
+286 LSDAVYESEFGNPFF
-301 CETSDTVKK
+301 CEPQDTVKK
-310 IIAEMKRKSHIFLA
+310 IVAQMKKKPHAFLY
-324 GDEEQK
+324 DEEEDH
-330 SLKNRLKDKI
+330 SLKAKLKDRLS
-340 GWLVK
+340 WLVK
-345 TLLPF
+345 TLIPF
-350 VENLVLFIPF
+350 VENVVLFIPF
-360 FMLNNRAVG
+360 FMLNNRTVG
-369 SEYFTKLDFYL
+369 SEYFAKLDFFL

-393 QATLSAVLSVAGY
+393 QATFSAVLSVAGY
-406 CFRQMYDRSAF
+406 CFRQMYERSAF
-417 EVMMDANTY
+417 EVMLDANTY

-445 IYKLKHE
+445 IGKLKIE
-452 SQSEKEFLD
+452 SQDEKEFLD
-461 MQLSDIQ
+461 RQLSDIQ

-516 MLGQLLRS
+516 MLSKLLRS

-543 TSVKARQLGG
+543 TSTKARQLGS
-553 SIQYTKMGEM
+553 SIQYTNMGEL
-563 YETIAQKKVFINRKM
+563 YETLSQRKVFINRKM

-583 LMANAIFENEEM
+583 LMANAIFDNDEM

-622 LIQNAVLRANRYLE
+622 LIQNAVLRANRYLD

-651 ADAFQAL
+651 TDAFQAL
-658 VKAYLT
+658 VDAYLT
-664 ARSKGLTECTLLS
+664 ARSRGLTECTLLA
-677 VRVAEGD
+677 VQAEKD
-684 YLEAAKLLSGK
+684 DHMNAASLLSGK

-701 IGTLADGGLY
+701 IGTLEDGGLY
-711 TLLANTNEKDADYVI
+711 TLLANTSGKDADYVI
-726 RRFADLG
+726 RRFSELG

-738 VEGESA
+738 VENG

>member
-1 LSGEGRAVSPAV
+1 
-13 REKSMNI
+13 MNI

-72 LKEIFESVQPEL
+72 LKEIFESVQPDL

-96 WTGEGVEKEA
+96 WIGEGVEREA

-127 FLYLSSQEVYGEHY
+127 FLYLSSQEVYGGHY
-141 PKDIDEKEPTTPNGV
+141 PENIAETEQVTPDGIP
-156 HAMVLSQAEEMCV
+156 AMVWSQGEEMCE
-169 NYRKNCGKDVIVL
+169 NYRRSQGKDVIVL
-182 RLDHVYG
+182 RLDRLYG
-189 IPVARGDIR
+189 IPENRRDVR
-198 DICSHMCL
+198 DICSRMCL

-214 TVQENHKFSL
+214 TVREKHVFSL
-224 LYVTDAVEFVHRL
+224 LYVTDAVEFIHRL
-237 AMCSEHSGF
+237 AMCKEHKSS
-246 LYNLSSMREITELSL
+246 LYNISSMKDQTERAL
-261 ADMICQAWGEPLELI
+261 AEMICQAWGEPLEL
-276 PVQGEENRQI
+276 VSEEGQEDRVI
-286 LSDIQYESEFGNPFF
+286 LSGAVYESEFGNPFF
-301 CETSDTVKK
+301 CELQDTVKK
-310 IIAEMKRKSHIFLA
+310 IVAQMKKKSQLFLS
-324 GDEEQK
+324 GEEEDK
-330 SLKNRLKDKI
+330 SLGARIKDKTS
-340 GWLVK
+340 WLFK

-350 VENLVLFIPF
+350 VENVVLFIPF
-360 FMLNNRAVG
+360 FMLHNRAAG
-369 SEYFTKLDFYL
+369 SEYFANLDFYL

-393 QATLSAVLSVAGY
+393 QATFSSVLAVAGY

-417 EVMMDANTY
+417 EVMLDANTY

-445 IYKLKHE
+445 ITKLKLE
-452 SQSEKEFLD
+452 SQDEKEFLD

-494 IYSITSALDQYSPEE
+494 IYHITSALDQYSPEE

-516 MLGQLLRS
+516 MLGKLLRS

-543 TSVKARQLGG
+543 TSAKARQLGG

-563 YETIAQKKVFINRKM
+563 YETISQQKVFINRKM
-578 DENYP
+578 NESYP
-583 LMANAIFENEEM
+583 LMANAIFENDEM

-636 ALEEQ
+636 VLEEQ

-651 ADAFQAL
+651 TDAFQAL
-658 VKAYLT
+658 VSAYLK
-664 ARSKGLTECTLLS
+664 ARSRGLTECTLLS
-677 VRVAEGD
+677 VKVAEGD
-684 YLEAAKLLSGK
+684 YLEAANLLTGK

-701 IGTLADGGLY
+701 IGTLEDGGLY
-711 TLLANTNEKDADYVI
+711 TLLANTSEKDADYVI
-726 RRFADLG
+726 RRFAELG
-733 YESRI
+733 YESRV
-738 VEGESA
+738 VENG

>member
-1 LSGEGRAVSPAV
+1 
-13 REKSMNI
+13 MNI

-57 QRVFEKYNFSYESDS
+57 QHAFEKYNFPYESDS
-72 LKEIFESVQPEL
+72 LKEIFESVRPEL
-84 TIFMGAYDTNFR
+84 TVFMGAYDTNFK
-96 WTGEGVEKEA
+96 WTGQGVEREA
-106 VRFSN
+106 VRYSN
-111 SLMNILMSYS
+111 SLMNILMAYS
-121 QYTDGR
+121 QYTEGR
-127 FLYLSSQEVYGEHY
+127 FLYLSTQDVYEGNYPENIGETEPVTPEGIPGMVWSQGE
-141 PKDIDEKEPTTPNGV
+141 ELCE
-156 HAMVLSQAEEMCV
+156 
-169 NYRKNCGKDVIVL
+169 NYRKNCGKDIIVL

-189 IPVARGDIR
+189 IPENRRDAR
-198 DICSHMCL
+198 DICSRMCL
-206 EALEKKHI
+206 EALESKRI
-214 TVQENHKFSL
+214 TVGENRVFSL
-224 LYVTDAVEFVHRL
+224 LYVTDAVEFVNRL
-237 AMCSEHSGF
+237 AMCSEHRYSI
-246 LYNLSSMREITELSL
+246 YNLSSMREMTETSL
-261 ADMICQAWGEPLELI
+261 ADMICQVWGEPLELI
-276 PVQGEENRQI
+276 PVQGQENRVI
-286 LSDIQYESEFGNPFF
+286 LSHALYESEFGNPFF
-301 CETSDTVKK
+301 CEVENTVKK
-310 IIAEMKRKSHIFLA
+310 ITAQIKKKSHLFLNGGEA
-324 GDEEQK
+324 DKPLG
-330 SLKNRLKDKI
+330 DKI
-340 GWLVK
+340 KDRASWLLK
-345 TLLPF
+345 TMLPF
-350 VENLVLFIPF
+350 AENFILFIPF

-369 SEYFTKLDFYL
+369 SEYFANLDFYL

-393 QATLSAVLSVAGY
+393 QATLSSVLAVAGY

-417 EVMMDANTY
+417 EVMLDANTY

-445 IYKLKHE
+445 ITKLKQE
-452 SQSEKEFLD
+452 SQSEREFLD
-461 MQLSDIQ
+461 MQLVDIQ

-488 SDSVGK
+488 NDSVGK

-516 MLGQLLRS
+516 MLGKLMKS

-543 TSVKARQLGG
+543 TSPKARQLGS
-553 SIQYTKMGEM
+553 SIQYTNMGEL
-563 YETIAQKKVFINRKM
+563 YETLAQRKVFINRRM
-578 DENYP
+578 EEHYP

-622 LIQNAVLRANRYLE
+622 LIQNAVLRANRYLV

-641 RHVAG
+641 RYEAG

-651 ADAFQAL
+651 TEAFQTL

-664 ARSKGLTECTLLS
+664 ARNRGLTECTLLA
-677 VRVAEGD
+677 VKVEGND
-684 YLEAAKLLSGK
+684 YMEAAKLLTGK

-701 IGTLADGGLY
+701 IGTLEDGRLY
-711 TLLANTNEKDADYVI
+711 TLLANTNGTDAEYVI
-726 RRFADLG
+726 RRFAELG
-733 YESRI
+733 YESSI
-738 VEGESA
+738 VANG

>member
-1 LSGEGRAVSPAV
+1 
-13 REKSMNI
+13 MNI

-42 RISLLTGDRYGKASY
+42 RISLLTGIRYGKASY
-57 QRVFEKYNFSYESDS
+57 QRVFEKYDFPYESES
-72 LKEIFESVQPEL
+72 LKEIFESVRPEL
-84 TIFMGAYDTNFR
+84 TIFMGAYDTNFK
-96 WTGEGVEKEA
+96 WTGESVEREA

-111 SLMNILMSYS
+111 CLMNILMAYS
-121 QYTDGR
+121 QYTEGR
-127 FLYLSSQEVYGEHY
+127 FLYLSTQDVYGGYY
-141 PKDIDEKEPTTPNGV
+141 PDNIEETEPVTPVGIP
-156 HAMVLSQAEEMCV
+156 AMVWSQGEELCE
-169 NYRKNCGKDVIVL
+169 NYRKSCEKDIITL

-189 IPVARGDIR
+189 IPENRRDVR
-198 DICSHMCL
+198 DICSRMCL
-206 EALEKKHI
+206 EALENKSI
-214 TVQENHKFSL
+214 TVREGHAFSL
-224 LYVTDAVEFVHRL
+224 LYVTDAVEFIHRL
-237 AMCSEHSGF
+237 AMCHEHRNSI
-246 LYNLSSMREITELSL
+246 YNLSSMREQTELPL
-261 ADMICQAWGEPLELI
+261 AEMICQAWGEPLELI
-276 PVQGEENRQI
+276 PVQGEEDRVI
-286 LSDIQYESEFGNPFF
+286 LSDILYESEFGNPFF
-301 CETSDTVKK
+301 CEVQDTVKK
-310 IIAEMKRKSHIFLA
+310 ITAQMKKKSHLFLN
-324 GDEEQK
+324 GEEEK
-330 SLKNRLKDKI
+330 SLKDKMRDKVT
-340 GWLVK
+340 WLLK

-350 VENLVLFIPF
+350 AENLILFIPF

-369 SEYFTKLDFYL
+369 SEYFANLDFYL

-393 QATLSAVLSVAGY
+393 QATLSSVLAVAGY

-417 EVMMDANTY
+417 EVMLDANTY

-445 IYKLKHE
+445 IIKLQQE
-452 SQSEKEFLD
+452 SKNEREFLD
-461 MQLSDIQ
+461 MQLVDIQ

-488 SDSVGK
+488 NDSVGK

-516 MLGQLLRS
+516 MLGKLLKS

-534 RAYARLFSS
+534 KAYARLFSS
-543 TSVKARQLGG
+543 TSPKARQLGG
-553 SIQYTKMGEM
+553 SIQYTNMGEL
-563 YETIAQKKVFINRKM
+563 YETLTQRKVFINRRM
-578 DENYP
+578 EEHYP

-622 LIQNAVLRANRYLE
+622 LIQNAVLRANRYLT

-641 RHVAG
+641 RYVAG

-651 ADAFQAL
+651 TDAFQTL

-664 ARSKGLTECTLLS
+664 ARSRGLTECTLLS
-677 VRVAEGD
+677 VKVQEKD
-684 YLEAAKLLSGK
+684 YMESAKLLGSK

-701 IGTLADGGLY
+701 IGTLPDGGLY
-711 TLLANTNEKDADYVI
+711 ALLANTNNSDAEYVI
-726 RRFADLG
+726 RRFAELG
-733 YESRI
+733 YESGI
-738 VEGESA
+738 AENG

>member
-1 LSGEGRAVSPAV
+1 
-13 REKSMNI
+13 MNI
-20 LLIGGAGN
+20 LLIGGAGH

-57 QRVFEKYNFSYESDS
+57 QHAFEKYNFPYESDS
-72 LKEIFESVQPEL
+72 LKEIFESVRPEL
-84 TIFMGAYDTNFR
+84 TVFMGAYDTNFK
-96 WTGEGVEKEA
+96 WTGEGVEREA

-111 SLMNILMSYS
+111 SLMNILMAYS
-121 QYTDGR
+121 QYTEGR
-127 FLYLSSQEVYGEHY
+127 FLYLSTQEVYGGSY
-141 PKDIDEKEPTTPNGV
+141 PENIGESEPVSPEGIPG
-156 HAMVLSQAEEMCV
+156 MVWSQGEELCE
-169 NYRKNCGKDVIVL
+169 NYKKNCGRDIIVL

-189 IPVARGDIR
+189 IPENRRDAR
-198 DICSHMCL
+198 DILSRMCL
-206 EALEKKHI
+206 EALENKRI
-214 TVQENHKFSL
+214 TVQEDHVFSL

-237 AMCSEHSGF
+237 AMCSEHRYSV
-246 LYNLSSMREITELSL
+246 YNLSSMREMTETSL
-261 ADMICQAWGEPLELI
+261 ADMICQVWEEPLELI
-276 PVQGEENRQI
+276 PVQGQESRVI
-286 LSDIQYESEFGNPFF
+286 LADTLYESEFGNPFF
-301 CETSDTVKK
+301 CEVQDTVKK
-310 IIAEMKRKSHIFLA
+310 ITVQIKKKSHLFLNGGEEDKPL
-324 GDEEQK
+324 GDK
-330 SLKNRLKDKI
+330 IKDKA
-340 GWLVK
+340 GWLLK

-350 VENLVLFIPF
+350 AENLILFIPF

-369 SEYFTKLDFYL
+369 SEYFANLDFYL

-393 QATLSAVLSVAGY
+393 QATLSSVLSVAGY

-417 EVMMDANTY
+417 EVMLDANTY

-445 IYKLKHE
+445 ITKLKQE
-452 SQSEKEFLD
+452 SQSEREFLD
-461 MQLSDIQ
+461 MQLVDIQ

-488 SDSVGK
+488 NDSVGK

-516 MLGQLLRS
+516 MLGKLLKS

-543 TSVKARQLGG
+543 TSPKARQLGG
-553 SIQYTKMGEM
+553 SIQYTNMGEL
-563 YETIAQKKVFINRKM
+563 YETLMQRKVFINRKM
-578 DENYP
+578 EEHYP

-622 LIQNAVLRANRYLE
+622 LIQNAVLRANRYLV

-641 RHVAG
+641 RYVAG

-651 ADAFQAL
+651 TEAFQTL

-664 ARSKGLTECTLLS
+664 ARNRGLTECTLLA
-677 VRVAEGD
+677 VKVEQND
-684 YLEAAKLLSGK
+684 YMEAAKLLTGK

-701 IGTLADGGLY
+701 IGTLEDGRLY
-711 TLLANTNEKDADYVI
+711 TLLANTNSGDAEYVI
-726 RRFADLG
+726 RRFAELG
-733 YESRI
+733 YESSI
-738 VEGESA
+738 VANG

>member
-1 LSGEGRAVSPAV
+1 
-13 REKSMNI
+13 MNI
-20 LLIGGAGN
+20 LLIGGAGS

-57 QRVFEKYNFSYESDS
+57 QHAFEKYNFPYESDS

-84 TIFMGAYDTNFR
+84 TIFMGAYDTNFN
-96 WTGEGVEKEA
+96 WTGEGVEREA
-106 VRFSN
+106 VRFSG

-121 QYTDGR
+121 RYTEGR
-127 FLYLSSQEVYGEHY
+127 FLYLSTQDVYGHY
-141 PKDIDEKEPTTPNGV
+141 YAEDIGEIEPAAPEGIPG
-156 HAMVLSQAEEMCV
+156 MVWSQAEEMCE
-169 NYRKNCGKDVIVL
+169 NYRKSCNKDIIVL

-189 IPVARGDIR
+189 IPESRRDVR
-198 DICSHMCL
+198 DICSRMCL
-206 EALEKKHI
+206 EALEKKRI
-214 TVQENHKFSL
+214 TVRANHTFSL
-224 LYVTDAVEFVHRL
+224 LYVTDAVEFINRL
-237 AMCSEHSGF
+237 AMCKEHKSSI
-246 LYNLSSMREITELSL
+246 YNLSSMKEQTEVAL
-261 ADMICQAWGEPLELI
+261 ADLICQAWGEPLEL
-276 PVQGEENRQI
+276 VSAEGAEERVI
-286 LSDIQYESEFGNPFF
+286 LSDLLYESEFGNPFF
-301 CETSDTVKK
+301 CEVQDTVKK
-310 IIAEMKRKSHIFLA
+310 ITTQMKRKSHLFFNGGEEDKPM
-324 GDEEQK
+324 GD
-330 SLKNRLKDKI
+330 RIRDKA
-340 GWLVK
+340 GWLLK

-350 VENLVLFIPF
+350 AENLLLFIPF
-360 FMLNNRAVG
+360 FMLHNRAVG
-369 SEYFTKLDFYL
+369 SEFFANLDFYL

-445 IYKLKHE
+445 ITKLKLEKE
-452 SQSEKEFLD
+452 SEREFLD
-461 MQLSDIQ
+461 MQLGDIQ

-488 SDSVGK
+488 NDSVGK
-494 IYSITSALDQYSPEE
+494 IYSITSALDQYSSEE

-516 MLGQLLRS
+516 MLGKLLKSR
-524 KDVAI
+524 DVAI

-543 TSVKARQLGG
+543 TSAKARQLGG
-553 SIQYTKMGEM
+553 SIQYTNMGEM
-563 YETIAQKKVFINRKM
+563 YETLCQRKVFINRRM
-578 DENYP
+578 EEAYP
-583 LMANAIFENEEM
+583 LMANAIFDNDEM

-622 LIQNAVLRANRYLE
+622 LIQNAVLRANRYLA

-641 RHVAG
+641 RYVAG

-651 ADAFQAL
+651 TEAFQTL

-664 ARSKGLTECTLLS
+664 ARTRGLTECTLLAVS
-677 VRVAEGD
+677 VEENDHMA
-684 YLEAAKLLSGK
+684 AAKLLAGK

-701 IGTLADGGLY
+701 IGTLSDGGLY
-711 TLLANTNEKDADYVI
+711 TLLANTNGKDAEYVI
-726 RRFADLG
+726 NRFAELG
-733 YESRI
+733 YASRI
-738 VEGESA
+738 VENG